1 MFEHGATI
9 NVKDCRDRNPMEV
22 LCTEE
27 SVWKQKNADG
37 TSSFDDRLAVLK
49 VLIKHGPFTDSYRD
63 DIAQWKDTSLKIAL
77 VKELPWRSIPQI
89 AGVAISWTIYTGI
102 PFVVKG
108 AIALRQAN
116 AETEKQLK
124 ARRDSIERMRRLS
137 HQFQRMFV
145 QSRLC
150 IKTSLTTTTAAEN
163 HTSRSMPPEYSYAC
177 KCNTTPSFSPSA
189 TILLHCILYAS
200 FASCLH
206 AMCNCWRFG
215 S

>member
-89 AGVAISWTIYTGI
+89 AGVAIFMDDLYW
-102 PFVVKG
+102 
-108 AIALRQAN
+108 
-116 AETEKQLK
+116 
-124 ARRDSIERMRRLS
+124 
-137 HQFQRMFV
+137 
-145 QSRLC
+145 
-150 IKTSLTTTTAAEN
+150 
-163 HTSRSMPPEYSYAC
+163 
-177 KCNTTPSFSPSA
+177 NTF
-189 TILLHCILYAS
+189 C
-200 FASCLH
+200 
-206 AMCNCWRFG
+206 G
-215 S
+215 